1 MAIVT
6 RGNSHR
12 VVVKSGGIVVFNKSY
27 PDLDEAKRIEKIEK
41 AKVTLA
47 GTGVTWDELRK
58 SDLASQVLAQE
69 GDFANPAR
77 IIEVFHSSRSQQ
89 NSPLPPKTVA
99 PSAGPIVKSL
109 VLKFL
114 KDISPSRAGHAI
126 EKCRLN
132 QFMRHPL
139 AERAVSSLTTDDFL
153 AYQTE
158 RLELGKSHDTIN
170 IEHSLWKKIFAVA
183 RELKWCPWPR
193 DDDGNSVNPAAIK
206 FLSPGEPRNIRLS
219 KAQEAC
225 LLKHAH
231 ATQWPMLPITI
242 RLLLEI
248 NMRRG
253 ELLRMKRSD
262 IDFEGRQVTL
272 DASTVK
278 NRRTREVPLT
288 TRAIAILREA
298 LEITDDG
305 SGRVFPCPD
314 RTFSYRFLFAKTLAA
329 KEMPEIAK
337 FRLHDTRHESI
348 SRMAIKIKS
357 TVVLARATGHR
368 EPRHLMRYVNVTSS
382 ELADMLE

>member
-1 MAIVT
+1 MSIHT

-12 VVVKSGGIVVFNKSY
+12 VIVKHKRVVVFNKSY
-27 PDLDEAKRIEKIEK
+27 PDLAEAKRVEKNEK
-41 AKVTLA
+41 AKLTLF
-47 GTGVTWDELRK
+47 GTGTTWDELRS
-58 SDLASQVLAQE
+58 SDLATHAIAQDE
-69 GDFANPAR
+69 ADPAL
-77 IIEVFHSSRSQQ
+77 IIQYFHRERSQQ
-89 NSPLPPKTVA
+89 TAPKPPIA
-99 PSAGPIVKSL
+99 PAHGPTLKSL

-114 KDISPSRAGHAI
+114 KDISPKRAGHAI

-132 QFMRHPL
+132 QFARHPV
-139 AERAVSSLTTDDFL
+139 AERAVSSLTTDDFI
-153 AYQTE
+153 AYQSE

-170 IEHSLWKKIFAVA
+170 IEMSLWKKIFAVA
-183 RELKWCPWPR
+183 RELKWCRWPR

-206 FLSPGEPRNIRLS
+206 FLSPGEPRNIRLT

-225 LLKHAH
+225 LMKHAR
-231 ATQWPMLPITI
+231 ATPWPMLPIAI

-288 TRAIAILREA
+288 SRAIAILREA
-298 LEITDDG
+298 LEVIPDDG
-305 SGRVFPCPD
+305 SDRVFPCAD
-314 RTFSYRFLFAKTLAA
+314 RTFSYRFLFAKTQAA
-329 KEMPEIAK
+329 KEMPAIAK

-348 SRMAIKIKS
+348 SRMSIKIKS

-368 EPRHLMRYVNVTSS
+368 EPRHLMRYVNVTSA